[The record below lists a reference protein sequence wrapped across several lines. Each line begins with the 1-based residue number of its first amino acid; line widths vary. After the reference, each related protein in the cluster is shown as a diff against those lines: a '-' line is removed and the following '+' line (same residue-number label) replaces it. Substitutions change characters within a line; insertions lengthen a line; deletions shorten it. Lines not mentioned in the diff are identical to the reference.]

1 MTLLLTAGLSTV
13 VLAQTPESP
22 AKKGDTRDVNV
33 HIIERNGNEI
43 HEIDR
48 TYRIEGMKDPDRDKL
63 VTKLVDSLRAS
74 HKDGQKRQ
82 LTITVEDTNGD
93 RIVTRD
99 RVHPDRVGPRTV
111 GPRTVG
117 PRTVGPRT
125 VGPRT
130 VGPRT
135 VGPVLPAR
143 PMRPTRPG
151 DVYAWRNRSSRTDTS
166 RNWEFEFRR
175 GTDSLA
181 SQLKRFSFQFPRD
194 FDRQMVRPFE
204 EWSRNMGGK
213 SSTIRGLDAYP
224 NNPDRNQ
231 LNVRFTAPA
240 KGDVRIVVT
249 NPAGKEIARRTLNDF
264 SGEFVG
270 QIDLGKNPTGTYF
283 ITVTQNDD
291 GAVKRIVVE

>member
-1 MTLLLTAGLSTV
+1 MKKTNFSRNGFAMAVLLAALLPAMAA
-13 VLAQTPESP
+13 AQTSKSP
-22 AKKGDTRDVNV
+22 TKKEEIRDINV

-48 TYRIEGMKDPDRDKL
+48 TYRIDGMKDPDRDKL
-63 VTKLVDSLRAS
+63 VTKLVDSLRAAR
-74 HKDGQKRQ
+74 KDDQKRQ
-82 LTITVEDTNGD
+82 LTITVEDSDGDRTRTD

-99 RVHPDRVGPRTV
+99 RVNPNQVGPRLVRPT
-111 GPRTVG
+111 
-117 PRTVGPRT
+117 
-125 VGPRT
+125 
-130 VGPRT
+130 
-135 VGPVLPAR
+135 LPNR

-151 DVYAWRNRSSRTDTS
+151 DAYAWRNRLPRADTN

-194 FDRQMVRPFE
+194 FDRQLGRPFE
-204 EWSRNMGGK
+204 EWSRNVGGK

-249 NPAGKEIARRTLNDF
+249 NPAGKEVAKRTLNEF

-291 GAVKRIVVE
+291 GAVKRIVVD

>member
-1 MTLLLTAGLSTV
+1 MKKTNLTGNGFAMTLLLTAGLSTV

-22 AKKGDTRDVNV
+22 TKKGDTRDVNV

-74 HKDGQKRQ
+74 RKDGQKRQ

-99 RVHPDRVGPRTV
+99 RVHPDRVGPRSV
-111 GPRTVG
+111 R
-117 PRTVGPRT
+117 
-125 VGPRT
+125 
-130 VGPRT
+130 
-135 VGPVLPAR
+135 PVLPAR
-143 PMRPTRPG
+143 PMRPTPPG

-270 QIDLGKNPTGTYF
+270 QIDLGKNPTSTYF